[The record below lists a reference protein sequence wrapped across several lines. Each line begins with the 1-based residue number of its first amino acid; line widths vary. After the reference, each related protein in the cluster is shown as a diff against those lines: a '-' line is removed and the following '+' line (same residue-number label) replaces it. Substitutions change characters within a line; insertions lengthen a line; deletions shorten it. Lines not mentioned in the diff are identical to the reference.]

1 MNGSE
6 RKPDRINRIEEKKD
20 EVQSVISS
28 IKSEISKMETDT
40 KKLNS
45 KATEYST
52 LIEQLNTVNGKIS
65 EVAESKYLISN
76 LLAQIAMSVDKN
88 VQVVSISNPYDRHI
102 IIEAKSKKYPNL
114 GYFIT
119 KLKTNSIL
127 LNVVSGGGIKQDDEI
142 TVTIE
147 GDLP

>member
-1 MNGSE
+1 M
-6 RKPDRINRIEEKKD
+6 
-20 EVQSVISS
+20 
-28 IKSEISKMETDT
+28 
-40 KKLNS
+40 
-45 KATEYST
+45 
-52 LIEQLNTVNGKIS
+52 
-65 EVAESKYLISN
+65 AESKYLISN

-147 GDLP
+147 GELP